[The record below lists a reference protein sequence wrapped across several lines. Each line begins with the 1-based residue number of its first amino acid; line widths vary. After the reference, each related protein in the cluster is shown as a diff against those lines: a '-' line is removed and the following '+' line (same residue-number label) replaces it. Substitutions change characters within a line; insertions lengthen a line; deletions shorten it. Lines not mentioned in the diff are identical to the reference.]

1 MNKISFSPIRILLAT
16 SGAALLVLSTAQI
29 AAAEPQSSDSSSAA
43 KNDPAAADGLET
55 KTEAKTPTHPV
66 YVPPRRGQ
74 PRARVGGGVRGPGTS
89 LPRIQALVPDHVALT
104 ARNQPTFLWHL
115 DSPPPDSASLL
126 FTIIDDE
133 AIDPLISITLENPTE
148 PGLQRIDLSDYSVE
162 LEPGREYQWSV
173 ALVTDFA
180 HRSRDIVTFG
190 WIERVES
197 ADATAAL
204 SSSLPQ
210 DPGSGAPQGDA
221 AALASAG
228 LWYDAVDVANSAER
242 AALLDQ
248 IGLSAAGLR

>member
-29 AAAEPQSSDSSSAA
+29 AAAEPQPSPASSAA
-43 KNDPAAADGLET
+43 TNNPASADGLET
-55 KTEAKTPTHPV
+55 KTEAKTPTRPV

-74 PRARVGGGVRGPGTS
+74 PRARVGGGVRGPGIS
-89 LPRIQALVPDHVALT
+89 LPRIQALVPDHVAMT

-115 DSPPPDSASLL
+115 DIPPPDSASLL

-148 PGLQRIDLSDYSVE
+148 PGLQRIDLSDYSVQ
-162 LEPGREYQWSV
+162 LEPGLEYQWSV

-197 ADATAAL
+197 ADATTPT

-210 DPGSGAPQGDA
+210 DAGSGAPQGDA